1 MDPNS
6 KEKKLVFAT
15 QQLTAKLTTVVT
27 SCAKEIEEDGALQFS
42 KNSGR
47 RDKGVMQATL
57 PIMLAYCD
65 WLMAVGVK
73 TRQQMK
79 DIWEKFVDNKDVR
92 DCVEELKQA
101 EEAFNSLL
109 EGVNEVVQKDEEIT
123 VCMSILI
130 VLYFTFFVVQLKS
143 LETVTRGGVLP
154 TTLPLQ
160 DLDTGAQ
167 IITGDILRDPY
178 TLFILNRNLS

>member
-47 RDKGVMQATL
+47 RDKGIMKATL

-123 VCMSILI
+123 
-130 VLYFTFFVVQLKS
+130 LKS